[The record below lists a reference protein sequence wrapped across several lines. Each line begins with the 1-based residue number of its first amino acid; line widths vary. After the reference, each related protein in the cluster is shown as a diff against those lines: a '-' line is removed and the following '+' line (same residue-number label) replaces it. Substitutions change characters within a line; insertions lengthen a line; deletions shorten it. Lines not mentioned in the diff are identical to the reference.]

1 MVLHLCQANSRSVGG
16 LQENSARDCSNS
28 FRKLIL
34 SKFLK
39 DLQYMYLVF
48 LKFGLEVN
56 TV

>member
-1 MVLHLCQANSRSVGG
+1 MVLHLCQANSRSVSG
-16 LQENSARDCSNS
+16 LQENSMRDCSNS
-28 FRKLIL
+28 FRKLAL